1 MVQIH
6 PPLPITMIKR
16 DIEAFLTPIIEETGC
31 ELWGIEFG
39 SAKGKGRLL
48 RIYIDAIHG
57 VDINDCTKVS
67 REIDYYFQHESI
79 FSEFAFFEVS
89 SPGLD
94 RKLFNQKQYKKF
106 VGDVVSLSLF
116 SKVNNLRKLKGT
128 LLEVLDSEI
137 SVKTEGETLLLELS
151 NIEVC
156 KLDLDDQI
164 EKKRMNKQILDVVA
178 SVSIEKGVDKTIIF
192 QALEEAIASATK
204 KLVDDEANIDVVID
218 TTTGEYKTYRK
229 WDIVKEIDES
239 EVFQVLESDLDGY
252 EVDEATASKE
262 IENIDFGRISAQ
274 AAKQVIIQKVREAER
289 SKITKKYENLV
300 GEVISGQVKRI
311 NRDFLLLEI
320 EEDLNAQIP
329 RDQIIPG
336 EIFKLN
342 DRVRAV
348 IKEIVSTPRGP
359 QIILSRTDERLVVQL
374 FTQEVPEISEG
385 TIEIKAIARD
395 PGYRSKIAVKTYDGR
410 IDPVGACVGMRGS
423 RVQAVSNEIGN
434 ERIDIFIHS
443 DNPAEFVVNCL
454 APVKIYSIL
463 VDERTSTLILEVE
476 EENQAQIIGKNGQN
490 LRLMTHMI
498 GWSFQVLNKEQFKE
512 YQDSS
517 LIEKYDGLAKRL
529 DLSDKE
535 KEGIVSK
542 ELDSLEK
549 IVDLDSKI
557 LAEIFGNEKRTTEL
571 LDKANELL
579 LQDAFNADFN
589 DPTMEEDLVN
599 LNGITNEV
607 LSALSSNNIKKL
619 EDLAEMSVGELQDIS
634 ETISEKEASALIMEA
649 RKPWFE

>member
-1 MVQIH
+1 M
-6 PPLPITMIKR
+6 
-16 DIEAFLTPIIEETGC
+16 D
-31 ELWGIEFG
+31 
-39 SAKGKGRLL
+39 
-48 RIYIDAIHG
+48 
-57 VDINDCTKVS
+57 
-67 REIDYYFQHESI
+67 
-79 FSEFAFFEVS
+79 
-89 SPGLD
+89 
-94 RKLFNQKQYKKF
+94 
-106 VGDVVSLSLF
+106 
-116 SKVNNLRKLKGT
+116 
-128 LLEVLDSEI
+128 
-137 SVKTEGETLLLELS
+137 
-151 NIEVC
+151 
-156 KLDLDDQI
+156 
-164 EKKRMNKQILDVVA
+164 KQILEVVA
-178 SVSIEKGVDKTIIF
+178 SVSMEKGVDKAIIF
-192 QALEEAIASATK
+192 EALEEAIASATK
-204 KLVDDEANIDVVID
+204 KLVDDEANIEVVID
-218 TTTGEYKTYRK
+218 ATSGEYKTYRN
-229 WDIVKEIDES
+229 WTIIVDKDDVED
-239 EVFQVLESDLDGY
+239 EVFEVSEEVIAADKDGWHKV
-252 EVDEATASKE
+252 EDGIATKL

-289 SKITKKYENLV
+289 SKITQKYESLV

-348 IKEIVSTPRGP
+348 IKEIVTTPRGP

-463 VDERTSTLILEVE
+463 VDERTSTLVLEVE

-512 YQDSS
+512 YQDTS
-517 LIEKYDGLAKRL
+517 LVEKFDGLAARL
-529 DLSDKE
+529 GLSEKE
-535 KEGIVSK
+535 KEGVMAK

-549 IVDLDSKI
+549 IVDLDATSI
-557 LAEIFGNEKRTTEL
+557 SAIFGEEKRTTEV

-579 LQDAFNADFN
+579 LQDAFNADFS
-589 DPTMEEDLVN
+589 DPTMEDSLVN
-599 LNGITNEV
+599 LSGITNDILSS
-607 LSALSSNNIKKL
+607 LSANKIKKL
-619 EDLAEMSVGELQDIS
+619 DELAEMSVGELMDLSDKIT
-634 ETISEKEASALIMEA
+634 ETEASALIMEA

>member
-1 MVQIH
+1 M
-6 PPLPITMIKR
+6 
-16 DIEAFLTPIIEETGC
+16 D
-31 ELWGIEFG
+31 
-39 SAKGKGRLL
+39 
-48 RIYIDAIHG
+48 
-57 VDINDCTKVS
+57 
-67 REIDYYFQHESI
+67 
-79 FSEFAFFEVS
+79 
-89 SPGLD
+89 
-94 RKLFNQKQYKKF
+94 
-106 VGDVVSLSLF
+106 
-116 SKVNNLRKLKGT
+116 
-128 LLEVLDSEI
+128 
-137 SVKTEGETLLLELS
+137 
-151 NIEVC
+151 
-156 KLDLDDQI
+156 
-164 EKKRMNKQILDVVA
+164 KQILEVVA
-178 SVSIEKGVDKTIIF
+178 SVSMEKGVEKDIIF
-192 QALEEAIASATK
+192 EALEEAISSATK
-204 KLVDDEANIDVVID
+204 KLVDDEAIIDVVID
-218 TTTGEYKTYRK
+218 RNTGEYETFRK
-229 WDIVKEIDES
+229 WNIVN
-239 EVFQVLESDLDGY
+239 
-252 EVDEATASKE
+252 EVDESDVFQILSSELSDHAVQDDLATRK
-262 IENIDFGRISAQ
+262 IDNIDFGRISAQ

-289 SKITKKYENLV
+289 SKITAKYESLV

-348 IKEIVSTPRGP
+348 IKEIVTTPRGP

-410 IDPVGACVGMRGS
+410 IDPIGACVGMRGS

-454 APVKIYSIL
+454 APIKIFSIL

-512 YQDSS
+512 YQDST
-517 LIEKYDGLAKRL
+517 LVEKYDNLASRL
-529 DLSDKE
+529 GLSDKE
-535 KEGIVSK
+535 KELLVSR
-542 ELDSLEK
+542 EIDSLEK
-549 IVDLDSKI
+549 LVDSSSEKTK
-557 LAEIFGNEKRTTEL
+557 EIFTTDKRLTEVM
-571 LDKANELL
+571 DKANELL

-589 DPTMEEDLVN
+589 DPTMEDDLVS
-599 LNGITNEV
+599 LNGITNDV
-607 LSALSSNNIKKL
+607 LSALSANNIKKL
-619 EDLAEMSVGELQDIS
+619 DELAEMSVGELMDIS
-634 ETISEKEASALIMEA
+634 EKVTEKEASALIMEA
-649 RKPWFE
+649 RKPWFN

>member
-1 MVQIH
+1 MCI
-6 PPLPITMIKR
+6 R
-16 DIEAFLTPIIEETGC
+16 D
-31 ELWGIEFG
+31 
-39 SAKGKGRLL
+39 R
-48 RIYIDAIHG
+48 
-57 VDINDCTKVS
+57 
-67 REIDYYFQHESI
+67 
-79 FSEFAFFEVS
+79 
-89 SPGLD
+89 
-94 RKLFNQKQYKKF
+94 
-106 VGDVVSLSLF
+106 
-116 SKVNNLRKLKGT
+116 
-128 LLEVLDSEI
+128 
-137 SVKTEGETLLLELS
+137 
-151 NIEVC
+151 
-156 KLDLDDQI
+156 
-164 EKKRMNKQILDVVA
+164 
-178 SVSIEKGVDKTIIF
+178 
-192 QALEEAIASATK
+192 
-204 KLVDDEANIDVVID
+204 
-218 TTTGEYKTYRK
+218 
-229 WDIVKEIDES
+229 
-239 EVFQVLESDLDGY
+239 
-252 EVDEATASKE
+252 
-262 IENIDFGRISAQ
+262 
-274 AAKQVIIQKVREAER
+274 
-289 SKITKKYENLV
+289 
-300 GEVISGQVKRI
+300 VKRI

-463 VDERTSTLILEVE
+463 VDDRTSTLILEVE

-535 KEGIVSK
+535 KEGIVSE

-549 IVDLDSKI
+549 IVDLDSKL

-634 ETISEKEASALIMEA
+634 DTISEKEASALIMEA

>member
-1 MVQIH
+1 
-6 PPLPITMIKR
+6 
-16 DIEAFLTPIIEETGC
+16 
-31 ELWGIEFG
+31 
-39 SAKGKGRLL
+39 
-48 RIYIDAIHG
+48 
-57 VDINDCTKVS
+57 
-67 REIDYYFQHESI
+67 
-79 FSEFAFFEVS
+79 
-89 SPGLD
+89 
-94 RKLFNQKQYKKF
+94 
-106 VGDVVSLSLF
+106 
-116 SKVNNLRKLKGT
+116 
-128 LLEVLDSEI
+128 
-137 SVKTEGETLLLELS
+137 
-151 NIEVC
+151 
-156 KLDLDDQI
+156 
-164 EKKRMNKQILDVVA
+164 
-178 SVSIEKGVDKTIIF
+178 
-192 QALEEAIASATK
+192 
-204 KLVDDEANIDVVID
+204 
-218 TTTGEYKTYRK
+218 
-229 WDIVKEIDES
+229 
-239 EVFQVLESDLDGY
+239 
-252 EVDEATASKE
+252 
-262 IENIDFGRISAQ
+262 
-274 AAKQVIIQKVREAER
+274 
-289 SKITKKYENLV
+289 
-300 GEVISGQVKRI
+300 
-311 NRDFLLLEI
+311 
-320 EEDLNAQIP
+320 
-329 RDQIIPG
+329 
-336 EIFKLN
+336 
-342 DRVRAV
+342 
-348 IKEIVSTPRGP
+348 
-359 QIILSRTDERLVVQL
+359 
-374 FTQEVPEISEG
+374 
-385 TIEIKAIARD
+385 
-395 PGYRSKIAVKTYDGR
+395 
-410 IDPVGACVGMRGS
+410 MRGS

-634 ETISEKEASALIMEA
+634 DTISEKEASALIMEA

>member
-1 MVQIH
+1 
-6 PPLPITMIKR
+6 
-16 DIEAFLTPIIEETGC
+16 
-31 ELWGIEFG
+31 
-39 SAKGKGRLL
+39 
-48 RIYIDAIHG
+48 
-57 VDINDCTKVS
+57 
-67 REIDYYFQHESI
+67 
-79 FSEFAFFEVS
+79 
-89 SPGLD
+89 
-94 RKLFNQKQYKKF
+94 
-106 VGDVVSLSLF
+106 
-116 SKVNNLRKLKGT
+116 
-128 LLEVLDSEI
+128 
-137 SVKTEGETLLLELS
+137 
-151 NIEVC
+151 
-156 KLDLDDQI
+156 
-164 EKKRMNKQILDVVA
+164 MNKQILEVVA
-178 SVSIEKGVDKTIIF
+178 SVSMEKGVEKDIIF
-192 QALEEAIASATK
+192 QALEEAISSATK
-204 KLVDDEANIDVVID
+204 KLVDDEAIIDVTID
-218 TTTGEYKTYRK
+218 RNTGEYETFRK
-229 WDIVKEIDES
+229 WNIVDEIDES
-239 EVFQVLESDLDGY
+239 DVFQILSSELSDHAVEEDL
-252 EVDEATASKE
+252 ATKK
-262 IENIDFGRISAQ
+262 IDNIDFGRISAQ

-289 SKITKKYENLV
+289 SKITAKYESLV

-348 IKEIVSTPRGP
+348 IKEIVTTPRGP

-454 APVKIYSIL
+454 APIKIFSIL

-512 YQDSS
+512 YQDST
-517 LIEKYDGLAKRL
+517 LVEKYDALASRL
-529 DLSDKE
+529 GLSDKE
-535 KEGIVSK
+535 KELLVSS
-542 ELDSLEK
+542 EIDSLEK
-549 IVDLDSKI
+549 LVDSSAEKTK
-557 LAEIFGNEKRTTEL
+557 EIFTTDKRLTEVM
-571 LDKANELL
+571 DKANELL

-589 DPTMEEDLVN
+589 DPTMEDDLVN
-599 LNGITNEV
+599 LNGITNDI
-607 LSALSSNNIKKL
+607 LSALSANNIKKL
-619 EDLAEMSVGELQDIS
+619 DELAEMSVGELMDIS
-634 ETISEKEASALIMEA
+634 EKVTEKEASALIMEA
-649 RKPWFE
+649 RKPWFN